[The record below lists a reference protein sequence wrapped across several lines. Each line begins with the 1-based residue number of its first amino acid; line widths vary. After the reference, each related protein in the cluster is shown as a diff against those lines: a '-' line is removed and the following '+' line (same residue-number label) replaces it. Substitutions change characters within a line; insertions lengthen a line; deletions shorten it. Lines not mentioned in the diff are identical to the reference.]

1 MCLVNCDL
9 ENFSNG
15 FGGKIFKV
23 VVIFDSLVKII
34 GVDLIF
40 NNISM
45 GEVIGVGV
53 CLMNKD

>member
-1 MCLVNCDL
+1 M